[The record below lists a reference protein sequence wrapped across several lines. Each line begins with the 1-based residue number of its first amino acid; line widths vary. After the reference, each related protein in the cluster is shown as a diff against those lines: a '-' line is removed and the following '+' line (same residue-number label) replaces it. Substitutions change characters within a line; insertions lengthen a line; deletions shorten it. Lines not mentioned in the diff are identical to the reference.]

1 MGLIAGAMGFI
12 TRMMWTRTPVTR
24 GANVEE
30 DDEMTKTKASFHFKA
45 K

>member
-1 MGLIAGAMGFI
+1 MGLVAGALGLI

-30 DDEMTKTKASFHFKA
+30 DDEMPKTKASFQFKA